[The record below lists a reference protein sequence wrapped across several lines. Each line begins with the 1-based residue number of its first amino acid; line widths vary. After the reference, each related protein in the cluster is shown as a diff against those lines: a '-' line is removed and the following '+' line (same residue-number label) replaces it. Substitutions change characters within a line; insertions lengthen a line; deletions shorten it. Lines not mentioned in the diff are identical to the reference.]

1 MYAGSR
7 KIDYVAFNIML
18 DDLVFPDGRTQM
30 GVLGGGG
37 PQTASGMRLWSDHV
51 GLVGGVGYDFPSAA
65 EIWLAESGIN
75 CGGVR
80 RKAPLTARA
89 WQIMESSGLRT
100 QVWRVDE
107 TVRRE
112 QLGRK
117 MDALPLDYLHGKGYH
132 FGVHPLSPDYP
143 FIGALAKLGGV
154 VSIESFCP
162 AAKLPDENA
171 LRQLV
176 QAADIFSLNEHEAV
190 SLVGPG
196 KPQILAGRLIAAG
209 ANVLCLRLGPNGSLV
224 VDAKSEK
231 AFLIPAIP
239 VPVVD
244 AVGAGNA
251 YCGGF
256 LVGWCETHD
265 LQTAGVYGAV
275 ASSFM
280 LEQVGPPAINSKSIS
295 EARKRVETLRLQVV
309 TAAL

>member
-75 CGGVR
+75 CRGVR

-132 FGVHPLSPDYP
+132 LVCTRCRQIILLSVHWQNW
-143 FIGALAKLGGV
+143 V
-154 VSIESFCP
+154 V
-162 AAKLPDENA
+162 
-171 LRQLV
+171 
-176 QAADIFSLNEHEAV
+176 
-190 SLVGPG
+190 
-196 KPQILAGRLIAAG
+196 
-209 ANVLCLRLGPNGSLV
+209 
-224 VDAKSEK
+224 
-231 AFLIPAIP
+231 
-239 VPVVD
+239 
-244 AVGAGNA
+244 
-251 YCGGF
+251 
-256 LVGWCETHD
+256 
-265 LQTAGVYGAV
+265 
-275 ASSFM
+275 
-280 LEQVGPPAINSKSIS
+280 
-295 EARKRVETLRLQVV
+295 
-309 TAAL
+309 